1 MLRSCKYG
9 SVFEVKPTLDKI
21 CFLFFM
27 STLLLFRLLY
37 LRDLFFFLFALVMR
51 NYSRFI
57 ILFRASCTIAV
68 NLCEQGDHTFVF
80 AHRKQ
85 EQGHVASEPQK
96 FYLTLLPGSASI
108 LFPFGVLKKF
118 LWDL

>member
-1 MLRSCKYG
+1 MFRSCKCG

-21 CFLFFM
+21 CLLLFM
-27 STLLLFRLLY
+27 STVLLFSLLY
-37 LRDLFFFLFALVMR
+37 LHDFFFSLVMQ

-57 ILFRASCTIAV
+57 ILFQASCTIAV

-85 EQGHVASEPQK
+85 EQSHVASEPQK
-96 FYLTLLPGSASI
+96 LYLTLLPGSA
-108 LFPFGVLKKF
+108 FGVLKKF